1 MYMSRVLRAD
11 QQDLVK
17 DYFCMVSR
25 PATIETEKGKLIS
38 YSISEITKS
47 DLFHKIYLHETCCV
61 WDNPKCEMFVLSGQ
75 HWSDG

>member
-47 DLFHKIYLHETCCV
+47 DSLDLLQGTPSLC
-61 WDNPKCEMFVLSGQ
+61 
-75 HWSDG
+75 